1 MEDPAPVPVAVPAP
15 CRFFL
20 EGRCRFGARCRQPHP
35 GAPGTPD
42 RPPAPEPEPGSKKPP
57 MKTAAAVIH
66 RIRWDPLLDP
76 ADFSVGYLDRFLGVV
91 EEPFDAFC
99 WDEELGALGPG
110 VLAVPQHRIR
120 YFRHRGALVWDRHAR
135 IDHVFGSAGAGR
147 TIRDRHREPDGEQD
161 LQQEQELEQDLKLE
175 LKQELEQDLKQK
187 LEREQDLKQEL
198 EHDLKL
204 EQDLE
209 QKLEL
214 EQDLKL
220 ELEQEATQER
230 EEAARKRGGCGA
242 DGERGASL
250 EVLPP
255 GPGPGQAQ
263 GSEPRRSPAA
273 AAGGRRPEPELDW
286 GLAQQ
291 AAENHLRLGPGSW
304 PGEEERAVELP
315 RSARPPR
322 PTHFVA
328 LPVTD
333 PRLRASVAEVQD
345 HLVGQDPDV
354 AAGLVPPAG
363 LHLTLCL
370 LRLAGPRE
378 VAEATAALKQL
389 ARDPGVRYPQ
399 RLRLGGL
406 ARFGSGVL
414 YATPS
419 PDLGDLAQAL
429 AHGLES
435 RGLRVVQA
443 PAAPHLTLAKLPR
456 GSGGSLPAP
465 EPGGRELGHQEVRHL
480 QLCRVG
486 GPRGEEGGYE
496 TVAQVSL
503 R

>member
-161 LQQEQELEQDLKLE
+161 LQQEQELEQDLKQELEQDLKLE

-250 EVLPP
+250 EVL
-255 GPGPGQAQ
+255 
-263 GSEPRRSPAA
+263 
-273 AAGGRRPEPELDW
+273 
-286 GLAQQ
+286 
-291 AAENHLRLGPGSW
+291 
-304 PGEEERAVELP
+304 
-315 RSARPPR
+315 
-322 PTHFVA
+322 
-328 LPVTD
+328 
-333 PRLRASVAEVQD
+333 LRASVAEVQD